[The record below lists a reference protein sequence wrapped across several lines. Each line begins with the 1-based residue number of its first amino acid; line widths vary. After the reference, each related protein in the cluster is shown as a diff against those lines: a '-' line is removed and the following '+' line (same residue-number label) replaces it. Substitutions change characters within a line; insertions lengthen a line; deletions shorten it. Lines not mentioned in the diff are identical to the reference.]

1 MLAWFF
7 RGSGPVLLKILYLC
21 DFSGGGGSGPSVPPL
36 DPPMFDLKYA
46 GNTDQGAILSKVA
59 RGIFVE

>member
-7 RGSGPVLLKILYLC
+7 GGSGPVLLKILYLC
-21 DFSGGGGSGPSVPPL
+21 DFSGGGGPDPLSPPL

-46 GNTDQGAILSKVA
+46 GNTDQGAIPSKVA
-59 RGIFVE
+59 RRIFIE